1 MTKSLKK
8 VMILKGFCCFSCYWT
23 ISVFNSVKKQKKQK
37 NPLKNHY
44 FQGILL
50 FLLFLDTFGLLLAE
64 SCRHE
69 AMHEKCT
76 LPTIPLGP
84 AGQGLYLKKIWQIS
98 LTNISQKED
107 VLVKFISYSYRHLWS
122 LLVKLIERWRIYSK
136 TWISLNGSGHWV
148 QRGCIHSVLLQITR
162 VHGGLIKCTCQT
174 LDS

>member
-8 VMILKGFCCFSCYWT
+8 VKILKGFCCFSCYWT

-84 AGQGLYLKKIWQIS
+84 AGQGLYLKKN
-98 LTNISQKED
+98 LTNKSHKY
-107 VLVKFISYSYRHLWS
+107 LPK
-122 LLVKLIERWRIYSK
+122 
-136 TWISLNGSGHWV
+136 
-148 QRGCIHSVLLQITR
+148 RGCSREVHILFIPPPLKPSCKIDREVTNLL
-162 VHGGLIKCTCQT
+162 
-174 LDS
+174 